1 MSVIISSV
9 DAGSLAAKKGLHAG
23 DTLISINGHEISD
36 VLDYQFYLQDKKL
49 HIAYL
54 DGRGKAKKITVKKDQ
69 FDDIGLSFETYLMDK
84 QHACS
89 NNCIFCFVHQMP
101 KGMRKTLYFK
111 DDDTRLSFLFG
122 NYVTLTNLSE
132 REVQRIIDM
141 HISPVNVSVHTMNP
155 SLRVEMMKNPNAGE
169 CLKLLSRFAAAGI
182 ELNTQLVLCPGINDG
197 PELEFSLSEL
207 EKLLPSLRSI
217 AAVPVGL
224 TKYRD
229 HLPHL
234 EPYQL
239 ESARQV
245 IRIMDDFGEKCLQHY
260 GRRVAYCAD
269 EFYLN
274 AGLPLPEPSYYED
287 YPQLENGV
295 GLWTSLDQE
304 FRQALSACELPGDA
318 PISVSLATGVAAF
331 PLLDSF
337 RSLVLERFPAAKIDV
352 YAIENDF
359 FGHSVTVAGLI
370 TAKDLIAQLK
380 GKDLHGRLLLP
391 SVMLKSD
398 EDIFLDDLSLKDV
411 AAALNVEV
419 QTAENDGFSLLE
431 HILNTSEGGF

>member
-9 DAGSLAAKKGLHAG
+9 DASSLCAKKGLHAG
-23 DTLISINGHEISD
+23 DTLISINGNEIHD
-36 VLDYQFYLQDKKL
+36 VLDYRFFLQETKL

-54 DGRGKAKKITVKKDQ
+54 DCHGKAKKVTIKKDT
-69 FDDIGLSFETYLMDK
+69 FDDIGLSFDSYLMDE
-84 QHACS
+84 QHSCS
-89 NNCIFCFVHQMP
+89 NNCVFCFVHQMP

-111 DDDTRLSFLFG
+111 DDDTRMSFLFG
-122 NYVTLTNLSE
+122 SYVTLTNLCE

-155 SLRVEMMKNPNAGE
+155 ALRVQMMKNPNAGE
-169 CLKLLSRFAAAGI
+169 CLKILPRLAEAGI

-197 PELEFSLSEL
+197 AELDYSLSKL
-207 EKLLPSLRSI
+207 EKLMPSLRSI

-234 EPYQL
+234 ETYNK
-239 ESARQV
+239 ESSRAV
-245 IRIMDDFGEKCLQHY
+245 IRTMDSFGEKCLSRY

-274 AGLPLPEPSYYED
+274 AELPLPDSSYYED
-287 YPQLENGV
+287 FPQLENGV
-295 GLWTSLDQE
+295 GLWKSLESE
-304 FRQALSACELPGDA
+304 FLDALADCDA
-318 PISVSLATGVAAF
+318 PKSREISVSIATGVAAY
-331 PLLDSF
+331 PLMQSF
-337 RSLVLERFPAAKIDV
+337 QKHLLARFPEAKIDV
-352 YAIENDF
+352 YRIENDF

-370 TAKDLIAQLK
+370 TAQDLIAQLK
-380 GKDLHGRLLLP
+380 GKDLHGRLLIP

-398 EDIFLDDLSLKDV
+398 EDVFLDDYSVADV
-411 AAALNVEV
+411 EKALGVSV
-419 QTAENDGFSLLE
+419 CVTENSGEALLDA
-431 HILNTSEGGF
+431 IVNFD

>member
-1 MSVIISSV
+1 MSVIISEV
-9 DAGSLAAKKGLHAG
+9 DAASLCAKKGLHAG
-23 DTLISINGHEISD
+23 DTLISINGHEIND
-36 VLDYQFYLQDKKL
+36 VLDYQFYLQEQKL
-49 HIAYL
+49 HLAYL
-54 DGRGKAKKITVKKDQ
+54 DRHGKAKKVTLKKDA

-155 SLRVEMMKNPNAGE
+155 TLRVEMMKNQNAGE
-169 CLKLLSRFAAAGI
+169 CLKILPRLAQAGI

-197 PELEFSLSEL
+197 QELEHSLREL
-207 EKLLPSLRSI
+207 EKLLPSLQSI

-224 TKYRD
+224 TRFRE

-234 EPYQL
+234 EPYGKD
-239 ESARQV
+239 SARAV
-245 IRIMDDFGEKCLQHY
+245 IEIMDAFGEKCLKRY

-274 AGLPLPEPSYYED
+274 AGLPLPELSYYED
-287 YPQLENGV
+287 FPQLDNGV
-295 GLWTSLDQE
+295 GLWKNLESEFLD
-304 FRQALSACELPGDA
+304 ALDDCTLSSDTPFF
-318 PISVSLATGVAAF
+318 VSLATGVAAY
-331 PLLDSF
+331 PLLCSF
-337 RSLVLERFPAAKIDV
+337 RDALLARFPKATIDV

-370 TAKDLIAQLK
+370 TAQDLIAQLK
-380 GKDLHGRLLLP
+380 DKDLHGRLLLP

-398 EDIFLDDLSLKDV
+398 EEIFLDDLTVSDV
-411 AAALNVEV
+411 EKALHV
-419 QTAENDGFSLLE
+419 QIQVTENNGASLLRC
-431 HILNTSEGGF
+431 ILNQT

>member
-1 MSVIISSV
+1 MSVIISAVESR
-9 DAGSLAAKKGLHAG
+9 SLCAKKGLRAG
-23 DTLISINGHEISD
+23 DTLISINGHEIND

-49 HIAYL
+49 LIAYL
-54 DGRGKAKKITVKKDQ
+54 DGQGRPKKTTVRKDA
-69 FDDIGLSFETYLMDK
+69 FDDIGLSFETYLMDQ

-155 SLRVEMMKNPNAGE
+155 ALRVDMMKNANAGE
-169 CLKLLSRFAAAGI
+169 CLKILPRFAATGI

-197 PELEFSLSEL
+197 KELEFSLGEL
-207 EKLLPSLRSI
+207 EKLLPALRSI

-224 TKYRD
+224 TKYRA
-229 HLPHL
+229 HLPDL
-234 EPYQL
+234 KAYTKET
-239 ESARQV
+239 ARAV
-245 IRIMDDFGEKCLQHY
+245 IETMDAFGERCLARY

-269 EFYLN
+269 EFYIN
-274 AGLPLPEPSYYED
+274 AELPLPDSSYYED
-287 YPQLENGV
+287 FPQLENGV
-295 GLWTSLDQE
+295 GLWKSLESE
-304 FRQALSACELPGDA
+304 FLDALEACDLPESTEF
-318 PISVSLATGVAAF
+318 SVSLATGVAAY
-331 PLLDSF
+331 PLLLSF
-337 RSLVLERFPAAKIDV
+337 KKRLLERFSKAMVDV

-370 TAKDLIAQLK
+370 TAQDLIAQLK

-398 EDIFLDDLSLKDV
+398 EDIFLDDYTVADV
-411 AAALNVEV
+411 EKALQVEI
-419 QTAENDGFSLLE
+419 QITENNGEALLRRV
-431 HILNTSEGGF
+431 LNLD